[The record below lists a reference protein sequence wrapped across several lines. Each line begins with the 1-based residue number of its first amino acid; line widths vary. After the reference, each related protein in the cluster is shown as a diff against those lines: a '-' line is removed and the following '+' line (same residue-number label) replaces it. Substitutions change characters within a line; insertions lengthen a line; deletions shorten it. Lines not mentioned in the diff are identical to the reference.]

1 MILETSI
8 EEYLLWL
15 PKALLHFGVM
25 AAIVSLVALVVG
37 YLVAAVRHG
46 PLAAGDMTYRILATA
61 AADLIRTSPRRILA
75 IAGLAIKEAI
85 RRRVWVVFVLFAL
98 VLVFAGWFLDPNSQD
113 PAELYLDFVLWWT
126 NLLII
131 FLAIFLSTFSLP
143 NEIKNRII
151 YTVVT
156 KPVRAGE
163 IVLGRMLGFGAIC
176 TGILAIMGVLSYFF
190 VTRSLRHEHEI
201 VAADI
206 EPNGQGRTTTGQDH
220 EHEFRI
226 PAGEQG
232 EQGEAAE
239 AEYWTEFAS
248 GHRHPIFAED
258 VDGQR
263 VYRVGPREDLEVAR
277 VPVLARV
284 WFEDGAENRD
294 FYMIEKDG
302 QPNRERKA
310 GVSVGQEWGYRRFI
324 EGNTPMAAV
333 WIFRNI
339 NEDRFADGGILI
351 ERTLRV
357 FRTHKGVI
365 DKGITGNMFLRNP
378 KTQLQTAPL
387 PFTAKDAIV
396 DSVWVDRRIES
407 EGKDGNRRTV
417 DLFDDLVSDEG
428 DLEVWIQCLDPAQ
441 YFGVAL
447 PDLYVRSDDKPF
459 VWNFF
464 KGYAGIWFQMVLM
477 VSFGVM
483 FSTFLSGPV
492 AMLTTVGVLILG
504 IFAASFIAPLTQS
517 VIESNI
523 KIMAGG
529 GPIESAIRLV
539 TQQGIMAEL
548 EDTAG
553 VRAAKM
559 ADRALMYGMSGMA
572 SLMPDLSRFDDAR
585 FVSQGYDV
593 PRDLLFQQATITAG
607 FVLAT
612 FLAGFLFLRMREVA
626 K

>member
-8 EEYLLWL
+8 EDFLVWL
-15 PKALLHFGVM
+15 PQALAHFGM
-25 AAIVSLVALVVG
+25 AAAIVTLVALVVG
-37 YLVAAVRHG
+37 YLIAAVRHG
-46 PLAAGDMTYRILATA
+46 PLAAGDMTYRVLSA
-61 AADLIRTSPRRILA
+61 AALDLVRISPRRITA

-85 RRRVWVVFVLFAL
+85 RRRVWVVFVLFAM

-143 NEIKNRII
+143 NEIKSRII

-156 KPVRAGE
+156 KPVRSGE

-176 TGILAIMGVLSYFF
+176 TGVLMIMGLLSYVF
-190 VTRSLRHEHEI
+190 VVRSLRHEHEI

-206 EPNGQGRTTTGQDH
+206 EAGAGRTTIEQNH
-220 EHEFRI
+220 QHEFRLLSEED
-226 PAGEQG
+226 AD
-232 EQGEAAE
+232 AAE
-239 AEYWTEFAS
+239 GENWTDFAS
-248 GHRHPIFAED
+248 GHRHPIFTEMED
-258 VDGQR
+258 GEP
-263 VYRVGPREDLEVAR
+263 VYRVGPREDLEIAR
-277 VPVLARV
+277 VPVLAK
-284 WFEDGAENRD
+284 EED

-302 QPNRERKA
+302 QRGR
-310 GVSVGQEWGYRRFI
+310 GVNVGHEWGYRRFI

-333 WIFRNI
+333 WVFRNV
-339 NEDRFADGGILI
+339 NEDRFPHGGLLI

-357 FRTHKGVI
+357 FRSYKGDI
-365 DKGITGNMFLRNP
+365 EKGLTGNMFLRNP
-378 KTQLQTAPL
+378 STQLRSAPF
-387 PFTAKDAIV
+387 PFTAREFII
-396 DSVWVDRRIES
+396 DSEWIDREVQT
-407 EGKDGNRRTV
+407 EGKDGRRRKV
-417 DLFDDLVSDEG
+417 DLFEELVSENG
-428 DLEVWIQCLDPAQ
+428 DLEVWIQCMEPGQ
-441 YFGVAL
+441 YFGAAR
-447 PDLYVRSDDKPF
+447 PDVYLRSDNKPF
-459 VWNFF
+459 AWNFA

-492 AMLTTVGVLILG
+492 AMLSTVGVLVLG
-504 IFAASFIAPLTQS
+504 IFTTSFIQPLTES
-517 VIESNI
+517 VIQSDI

-529 GPIESAIRLV
+529 GPIESLIRLV
-539 TQQGIMAEL
+539 TQQGLMAEL

-553 VRAAKM
+553 TRAAKM
-559 ADRALMYGMSGMA
+559 ADRALMYGMRGVA

-593 PRDLLFQQATITAG
+593 PDDLIYQQATITAG
-607 FVLAT
+607 FALAT

>member
-8 EEYLLWL
+8 QEYLLWL
-15 PKALLHFGVM
+15 PGALLHFVIM
-25 AAIVSLVALVVG
+25 AAVVSLVALVVG
-37 YLVAAVRHG
+37 FLIAAVRHG
-46 PLAAGDMTYRILATA
+46 PLAAGDMTWRVISTA
-61 AADLIRTSPRRILA
+61 ALDLVQTSPRRILA
-75 IAGLAIKEAI
+75 IASLAVKEAI

-126 NLLII
+126 NLLVI

-163 IVLGRMLGFGAIC
+163 IVLGRMLGFGAVC
-176 TGILAIMGVLSYFF
+176 TAILVVMGVLSYFF
-190 VTRSLRHEHEI
+190 VTRSLRHDHEI
-201 VAADI
+201 VATDI
-206 EPNGQGRTTTGQDH
+206 RPGGSGLTTRDQEH
-220 EHEFRI
+220 QHEFRLQQADDQET
-226 PAGEQG
+226 PVEN
-232 EQGEAAE
+232 
-239 AEYWTEFAS
+239 WTEFAS
-248 GHRHPIFAED
+248 GHRHQIFTDEEN
-258 VDGQR
+258 GQR
-263 VYRVGPREDLEVAR
+263 VYRTGPREDLEVAR
-277 VPVLARV
+277 VPILARV
-284 WFEDGAENRD
+284 WVEDGVENRD
-294 FYMIEKDG
+294 FYMIERDG
-302 QPNRERKA
+302 QANRDRKA
-310 GVSVGQEWGYRRFI
+310 GVSVGHEWGYRRFI

-333 WIFRNI
+333 WIFRNV
-339 NEDRFADGGILI
+339 NEDRFPHGGLLI

-357 FRTHKGVI
+357 FRTYKGDI
-365 DKGITGNMFLRNP
+365 NKGITGNMYLRNP
-378 KTQLQTAPL
+378 QTQLRSAPL
-387 PFTAKDAIV
+387 PFTAKEFVV
-396 DSVWVDRRIES
+396 DSVWIDRNLES
-407 EGKDGNRRTV
+407 EGKDGSRQTV
-417 DLFDDLVSDEG
+417 DLFKDLVSDDG

-447 PDLYVRSDDKPF
+447 PDLYLRSDNKPF
-459 VWNFF
+459 FWNFI
-464 KGYAGIWFQMVLM
+464 KGYAGIWFQVVLM

-492 AMLTTVGVLILG
+492 AMLTTIGVLILG
-504 IFAASFIAPLTQS
+504 IFTASFISPLTQS
-517 VIESNI
+517 VIQSDI
-523 KIMAGG
+523 KIMPGG

-539 TQQGIMAEL
+539 TQEGIMAEL

-553 VRAAKM
+553 TRAAKM
-559 ADRALMYGMSGMA
+559 ADRALMYAMSGMA
-572 SLMPDLSRFDDAR
+572 SLMPDLSRFDDAK

-593 PRDLLFQQATITAG
+593 PADLIYQQATITAG